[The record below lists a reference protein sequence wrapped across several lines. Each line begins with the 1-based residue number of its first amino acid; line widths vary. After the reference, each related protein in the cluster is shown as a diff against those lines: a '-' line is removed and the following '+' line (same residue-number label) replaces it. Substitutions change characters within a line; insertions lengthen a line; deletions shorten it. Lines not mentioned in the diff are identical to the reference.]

1 MVSVYVLVDR
11 VKNNLCDPIFQ
22 KYLILG
28 VLPLQLMV
36 CDVRSP
42 EVGGPKLKAAGTT
55 VWSTVLLH
63 EPCGMF
69 ALVLMLATSQWKARP
84 ASSSPTPRRRR
95 RSFVS
100 RKPSFRRAPCNRLL
114 LCLSLFPRSHTLRQ
128 TDTRERR
135 IVGKC

>member
-11 VKNNLCDPIFQ
+11 VKNNLCDPIFE

-28 VLPLQLMV
+28 VLPQQLMV

-95 RSFVS
+95 RSHCVKKAKFPKS
-100 RKPSFRRAPCNRLL
+100 PTQQTSP
-114 LCLSLFPRSHTLRQ
+114 LSLSVPKKPHP
-128 TDTRERR
+128 
-135 IVGKC
+135 